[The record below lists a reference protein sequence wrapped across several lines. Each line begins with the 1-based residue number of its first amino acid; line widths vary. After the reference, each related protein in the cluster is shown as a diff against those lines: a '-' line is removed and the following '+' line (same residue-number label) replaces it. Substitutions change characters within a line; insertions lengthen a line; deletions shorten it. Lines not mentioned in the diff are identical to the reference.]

1 MDTLKNM
8 NAALRYIENNL
19 DNEIDYFQIATLSG
33 TSEYH
38 FRRLFSYLSGMSL
51 NTYIRNRKLSQASLD
66 LQKDNSKVID
76 IAVKYGYNSADGFTR
91 AFKEWSGINPSE
103 VKKAKNLKLF
113 PQMTFQLTI
122 RGGNDLNYRVE
133 KKEAFKLVGIS
144 KRVPIIFEGQNP
156 EIIKLIQSITKEQK
170 EKLQSFRNTDVKTVV
185 QASYNFDSGRNK
197 ENGSLDHIVGSIT
210 TLTREFPGFD
220 VVKVPEVTWAIFTS
234 QGPFPQTM
242 QDTWAKIASEW
253 LPSTNYELENVPEIS
268 FTGDLTEMQNV
279 YSEIWIGVKEKN

>member
-19 DNEIDYFQIATLSG
+19 DSEIDYLQIAKFAG

-66 LQKDNSKVID
+66 LQKDTSKVID
-76 IAVKYGYNSADGFTR
+76 IAVKYGYHSADGFTR

-122 RGGNDLNYRVE
+122 RGGTDLNYRIE

-144 KRVPIIFEGQNP
+144 KRVPIVFEGQNP

-170 EKLQSFRNTDVKTVV
+170 EKLQSFRNTDIKTVV
-185 QASYNFDSGRNK
+185 QASYNFDSERQK
-197 ENGSLDHIVGSIT
+197 EKGNLDHLVGSIT
-210 TLTREFPGFD
+210 TLNRDFSNFE
-220 VVKVPEVTWAIFTS
+220 VVHVPECTWAIFTS
-234 QGPFPQTM
+234 SGPFPQTM
-242 QDTWAKIASEW
+242 QDTWSKIASEW
-253 LPSTNYELENVPEIS
+253 LPSSNYELADVPEIS
-268 FTGDLTEMQNV
+268 FTGDLSNLEHV
-279 YSEIWIGVKEKN
+279 HSEIWIGVKEKN